1 MENEL
6 EIYDHD
12 KDDMVFFASV
22 DNDKQEIQLTCSMWE
37 DEEESLYGDQVSA
50 THIIGRFDEIEKVEA
65 FDREG
70 NPCEPDQEII
80 DSIMP
85 KLKDVE
91 IELETISHKVN
102 YSPRYYDLI

>member
-1 MENEL
+1 MEIEL

-12 KDDMVFFASV
+12 KDDMIFFASV
-22 DNDKQEIQLTCSMWE
+22 DNENQEIQLTCSMWE

-70 NPCEPDQEII
+70 NPCKPDDELMNLIK
-80 DSIMP
+80 S
-85 KLKDVE
+85 KLEDIE
-91 IELETISHKVN
+91 IELDTILHKVN